1 MPPRLNVENRY
12 LFVGDNLPF
21 LLGINSNCV
30 DLIYLDPPRNSGR
43 LLEAAE
49 NTDAAGFEYDDAWT
63 ANDIDYAWL
72 DNVLHTQYGAFA
84 VTNAVRVSGN
94 EGLAAYL
101 TFMGKRLM
109 ELHRILK
116 PGGSIYLHCSP
127 HTSHYLRA
135 LMDSIFGY
143 QQFRNEIILKRPNVS
158 AGAKRWRWT
167 HDTLLFY
174 AGPRKYRWNQVPQ
187 QPSPEYMKRYRLVDE
202 RGRFHAEPLLRPD
215 TRNDERGT
223 AWRGID
229 PGKTDQHWAVSTRVL
244 KHVFPE
250 RDDLD
255 DLGVIEKL
263 DLLDESGL
271 VYRPPS
277 GGLPRYKIYAD
288 MSRGERLSD
297 LVTNMDPIDRRSEEF
312 TGWPEQSP
320 EALLDIII
328 RASSNQRDVV
338 LDPFCGSGTTCVVAE
353 RLGRQWIGIEQDPQT
368 WRVLRRRLR
377 RMDGRPRPIIMIE
390 PIDRTDLDR

>member
-21 LLGINSNCV
+21 LLGINSNSV

-49 NTDAAGFEYDDAWT
+49 NTDAAGFEYDDTWT
-63 ANDIDYAWL
+63 AEDMNPDWLEDI
-72 DNVLHTQYGAFA
+72 QYFQPSAFS
-84 VTNAVRVSGN
+84 VIEAVRLSGN
-94 EGLAAYL
+94 EGLKAYL
-101 TFMGKRLM
+101 TFIGVRLM

-187 QPSPEYMKRYRLVDE
+187 QPSPEYMKRYRLVDA

-215 TRNDERGT
+215 TRNDERGR

-277 GGLPRYKIYAD
+277 GGLPRYKIYFD

-297 LVTNMDPIDRRSEEF
+297 LVTNVDSIDRKSVEY
-312 TGWPEQSP
+312 TGWPEQAP

-338 LDPFCGSGTTCVVAE
+338 LDPFCGSGTACVVAE
-353 RLGRQWIGIEQDPQT
+353 RLGRQWVGIEQDPQT
-368 WRVLRRRLR
+368 WRVLRSRLR
-377 RMDGRPRPIIMIE
+377 LMDGRPRPIVLRE